1 MLDGCNTKH
10 VGTTS
15 FTGNIISSGRG
26 VRWQCSLRCDIL
38 CNIFSLSL
46 ERGGDYSPMPPPDSA
61 PGTVPDD

>member
-46 ERGGDYSPMPPPDSA
+46 ERGGDYSPMPPP
-61 PGTVPDD
+61 